1 MGSEHVRSRFHR
13 LAKTIVSMVTLDPRV
28 SVVIPAYNQGQFLAD
43 AISSALA
50 QNYCHFEVIVVDD
63 GSTDNT
69 PDVIAGF
76 GNSVINIRE
85 ENKGLSAA
93 RNTGILAARGEF
105 IGLLDADDR
114 WTPDLLAKMLPVIES
129 DKTVGAVYCGWR
141 YVDERGQL
149 LPRININ
156 TVRPDQALA
165 KMSFSNFLVPSG
177 VVIRRDCFDRLGLFD
192 TGVGACEDWDM
203 WLRILRQYRMVG
215 VPRALVEYR
224 VHGENMSS
232 NLERMENARRAI
244 IVKHFGAEE
253 GDPAAWP
260 EMQRRAYGGF
270 HILSASTCFQRGAK
284 EQGLR
289 HVQRAFAAFPTLT
302 HDLDTFYMLACA
314 DQPTSAQGVF
324 EYLDLNTS
332 TKNILDV
339 LCAVFDDESVSS
351 ELEGLRAEAYGYA
364 YLALGLLAYGARYMA
379 KARQCFWMAIRSCPR
394 LAFHPE
400 VASKIAKSFLWQG
413 IVDRAKKGRDEL
425 KATG

>member
-1 MGSEHVRSRFHR
+1 MNLSKPPDSN
-13 LAKTIVSMVTLDPRV
+13 AYRV
-28 SVVIPAYNQGQFLAD
+28 SIIIPTYNHGRYLAEAIHSVI
-43 AISSALA
+43 A
-50 QNYCHFEVIVVDD
+50 QTYHDFEIIVVDD
-63 GSTDNT
+63 GSTDET
-69 PDVIAGF
+69 PQVIGSF
-76 GNSVINIRE
+76 GESVRAIRQD
-85 ENKGLSAA
+85 NKGLSGA

-105 IGLLDADDR
+105 VGLLDADDR
-114 WTPDLLAKMLPVIES
+114 WTPNLLARMLPVLES

-141 YVDERGQL
+141 YIGERGQL

-156 TVRPDQALA
+156 TVRPDQTLA

-177 VVIRRDCFDRLGLFD
+177 VVIRRSCFDRLGLFD

-203 WLRILRQYRMVG
+203 WLRILSQYRMVG
-215 VPRALVEYR
+215 VPNALVEYR

-232 NLERMENARRAI
+232 DLERMENARRAI

-253 GDPAAWP
+253 GDPTAWP
-260 EMQRRAYGGF
+260 EVRRRAYGGLY
-270 HILSASTCFQRGAK
+270 ILSASTFFQRGAK

-289 HVQRAFAAFPTLT
+289 YVRRAFAAFPALT

-332 TKNILDV
+332 TKNIVDV
-339 LCAVFDDESVSS
+339 LSAVFDDESVSY
-351 ELEGLRAEAYGYA
+351 ELEGLRGEAYGYA

-379 KARQCFWMAIRSCPR
+379 KARQFFWMAIRSCPH
-394 LAFHPE
+394 LVFHPE
-400 VASKIAKSFLWQG
+400 VVSKIAKSFLSQG
-413 IVDRAKKGRDEL
+413 IVDRVKRRRNES